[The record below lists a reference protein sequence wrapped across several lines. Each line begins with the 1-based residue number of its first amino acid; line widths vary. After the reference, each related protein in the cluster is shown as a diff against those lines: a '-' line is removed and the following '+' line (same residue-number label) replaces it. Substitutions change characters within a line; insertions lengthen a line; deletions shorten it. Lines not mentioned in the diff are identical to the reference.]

1 MNQDIREGRWIKF
14 RGKAKRAVG
23 RIIGDSNLAAEG
35 NADVVA
41 GALQE
46 SIGQARQSAVREMDR
61 GIDML
66 AGLAEKAARSLER

>member
-14 RGKAKRAVG
+14 RGRAKRAVG
-23 RIIGDSNLAAEG
+23 RILGDSNLAAEG

-46 SIGQARQSAVREMDR
+46 SIGQARQTAVRELDR
-61 GIDML
+61 GVDVL
-66 AGLAEKAARSLER
+66 AGYAKKAARTLDR